1 MAFKIYKN
9 DVADIPAYEYLPCDD
24 ITVKTGDALVLSS
37 GHLVLATGTVRP
49 QYLSMK
55 STTVPTDGTKIPVI
69 RITESM
75 ELECPLSAA
84 SASIAIGTKYTISA
98 TADSITAT
106 SDGGTASVISFD
118 GKNQG
123 DLVRVRFLEPAVI
136 IEEEDDNV

>member
-49 QYLSMK
+49 QYLSM
-55 STTVPTDGTKIPVI
+55 T
-69 RITESM
+69 ITESM

-106 SDGGTASVISFD
+106 SDGGTATVISFD